1 MPLNP
6 TRPHLLMSADAL
18 GGVWQY
24 TLDLAAGLT
33 RQGARV
39 SVALMGPTPEPERIA
54 RAEAMSGAR
63 ILATG
68 LPLDWTAER
77 AIDVRNA
84 SDALAHIASD
94 IDADLVHLHSPAL
107 ALADFA
113 VPVVA
118 VCHSCVAT
126 WWAAVASG
134 ALPDDLAW
142 RRDLTARGCAKADRL
157 IAPTRAFARTTQATY
172 GLAQAPL
179 VVRNGRDVPAAPE
192 GEPAAHAF
200 TAGRLWDPAK
210 NAAALDRVAARLS
223 VPVRAAGPV
232 TGPTGQRIDFTA
244 LHVLGRLDDEAIA
257 RELSRRPVFVSLARY
272 EPFGL
277 AVLEAAGAGCA
288 LVLSDIASFSELWD
302 GAALFVPPDDD
313 AAVAEAVEGLL
324 ADPGRR
330 AALGR
335 AARARAAG
343 YGTEAMVE
351 GVARIIR
358 GLLPGVP
365 VVSDGV
371 AEGSAA

>member
-1 MPLNP
+1 MSLNP
-6 TRPHLLMSADAL
+6 ARPHILMSADAL

-33 RQGARV
+33 RRGASV
-39 SVALMGPTPEPERIA
+39 SVALMGPAPDPERIA
-54 RAEAMSGAR
+54 RAEASSGAR

-68 LPLDWTAER
+68 LPLDWTAET
-77 AIDVRNA
+77 AGEVCDA
-84 SDALAHIASD
+84 SAALARLAEK

-126 WWAAVASG
+126 WWAAVGSG

-142 RRDLTARGCAKADRL
+142 RRDLNAQGCAKAARL

-172 GLAQAPL
+172 GLAQPPL
-179 VVRNGRDVPAAPE
+179 VVRNGRDVPAVPQA
-192 GEPAAHAF
+192 EPGSHAF

-210 NAAALDRVAARLS
+210 NAAALDRLAARLA
-223 VPVRAAGPV
+223 VPLRAAGPV
-232 TGPTGQRIDFTA
+232 AGPTGQRVALRA
-244 LHVLGRLDDEAIA
+244 LHLLGRLDDDEIA
-257 RELSRRPVFVSLARY
+257 RELSLRPVFVSLARY

-288 LVLSDIASFSELWD
+288 LVLSDIASFRELWD

-313 AAVAEAVEGLL
+313 AAAAEAVQDLL

-335 AARARAAG
+335 AARTRAAA
-343 YGTEAMVE
+343 YGTEAMVV
-351 GVARIIR
+351 GVAGIV
-358 GLLPGVP
+358 GDLLPAR
-365 VVSDGV
+365 D
-371 AEGSAA
+371 EAAA

>member
-6 TRPHLLMSADAL
+6 ARPHILMSADAL

-24 TLDLAAGLT
+24 TLDLAAGLI
-33 RQGARV
+33 RRGARV
-39 SVALMGPTPEPERIA
+39 SVALMGPAPDPERIA

-77 AIDVRNA
+77 AVDVRDA
-84 SDALAHIASD
+84 SSALARLAAD
-94 IDADLVHLHSPAL
+94 TDADLVHLHSPAL

-126 WWAAVASG
+126 WWAAVGSG

-142 RRDLTARGCAKADRL
+142 RRDLNAQGCAKADRL
-157 IAPTRAFARTTQATY
+157 IAPTHAFALTTRATY
-172 GLAQAPL
+172 RLAQAPL
-179 VVRNGRDVPAAPE
+179 VVRNGRDAPASLI
-192 GEPAAHAF
+192 GEPASHAF

-210 NAAALDRVAARLS
+210 NAAALDRLAARLS
-223 VPVRAAGPV
+223 VPLRAAGPV
-232 TGPTGQRIDFTA
+232 AGPTGQRVDLTA
-244 LHVLGRLDDEAIA
+244 LHGLGPLDDEAIA
-257 RELSRRPVFVSLARY
+257 RELSLRPVFVSLARY

-302 GAALFVPPDDD
+302 GAALFVAPDDD
-313 AAVAEAVEGLL
+313 AAAARAVGDLL
-324 ADPGRR
+324 ADPAHR

-335 AARARAAG
+335 AARARAAD
-343 YGTEAMVE
+343 YGTQAMVN
-351 GVARIIR
+351 GVAGIV
-358 GLLPGVP
+358 GDLLPALAG
-365 VVSDGV
+365 G
-371 AEGSAA
+371 AESVTAEAAA